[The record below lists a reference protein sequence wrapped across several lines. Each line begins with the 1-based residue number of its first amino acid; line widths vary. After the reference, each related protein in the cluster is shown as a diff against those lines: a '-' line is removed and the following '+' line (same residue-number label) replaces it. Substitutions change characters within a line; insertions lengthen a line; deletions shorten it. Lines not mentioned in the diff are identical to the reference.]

1 MENEKK
7 INKESDIKKKAEN
20 IKESKPKTKRIDIIK
35 SDYMPNKICKK
46 NQILKIKQN
55 IKVNKLLSEKY
66 ETILKVIQIP
76 QKEIVIDSTP
86 SELNE
91 HLKDLVNKIYDVKS
105 NLNLLNAFELYTE
118 GEKSNLLKEGL
129 INSDNANTF
138 NRSEYYKDKEKIAKL
153 LNESSQKDSIQT
165 IKIYLENIL
174 DTINNKL
181 SYLYDAQS
189 KSIEYI
195 KDYGEFFN
203 IKETLQ
209 TLEITTPLNP
219 SDTIKNIKKGLKNN
233 STIDYY
239 EKSFFMIQVC
249 LFFYLEEHI
258 NYLYKIKEKII
269 NINIEEKIKLN
280 EVKDMLIKEF
290 KNKITFNKVTGNLI
304 EKVWA
309 SIKEEKQLIIGNNSL
324 NSKIVDYVLKNNAIK
339 FKNDLIKLCGSSFQE
354 INLNNPDPQNLF
366 LAPFMKQ
373 YGLDFD
379 IISQLY
385 LKFI

>member
-1 MENEKK
+1 MKKK

-138 NRSEYYKDKEKIAKL
+138 NRSEYYKDKEKIV
-153 LNESSQKDSIQT
+153 N
-165 IKIYLENIL
+165 
-174 DTINNKL
+174 
-181 SYLYDAQS
+181 
-189 KSIEYI
+189 
-195 KDYGEFFN
+195 
-203 IKETLQ
+203 
-209 TLEITTPLNP
+209 
-219 SDTIKNIKKGLKNN
+219 
-233 STIDYY
+233 
-239 EKSFFMIQVC
+239 C
-249 LFFYLEEHI
+249 
-258 NYLYKIKEKII
+258 
-269 NINIEEKIKLN
+269 
-280 EVKDMLIKEF
+280 
-290 KNKITFNKVTGNLI
+290 
-304 EKVWA
+304 
-309 SIKEEKQLIIGNNSL
+309 
-324 NSKIVDYVLKNNAIK
+324 
-339 FKNDLIKLCGSSFQE
+339 
-354 INLNNPDPQNLF
+354 
-366 LAPFMKQ
+366 
-373 YGLDFD
+373 
-379 IISQLY
+379 
-385 LKFI
+385 